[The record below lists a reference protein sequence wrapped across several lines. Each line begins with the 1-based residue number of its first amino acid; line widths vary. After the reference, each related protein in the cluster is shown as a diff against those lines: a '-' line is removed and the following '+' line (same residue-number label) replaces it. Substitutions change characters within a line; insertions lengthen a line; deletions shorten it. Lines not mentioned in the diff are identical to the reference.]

1 MKNDEKIDIILNDDK
16 TEEELNREEVINQNY
31 QTAQRYINIAE
42 YMRQY
47 EEQDKYYHR
56 AIQTLEK
63 CNEDHRFD
71 KEIEELNYKKFAVR
85 TNGKITLYKEACKIR
100 DKAKS
105 PQDYY
110 SAQAVFRRIAK
121 YEPNHTIQEKWVSP
135 ELYQEALKCS
145 DSAKQADLCEK
156 MAVAREKA
164 DKRQSLYASVA
175 LIVVILALVVF
186 SRTTMARRVLAYAYE
201 TVGIH
206 TGAWQKYN
214 AVYRRTG
221 EKEAYLKYLENRYKA
236 AKHAL
241 DEGDLDMAYDDFAA
255 VSRPEKGF
263 GYDRGYEDSC
273 LQFSRL
279 EQQRIKESPAEEV
292 VHFAGM
298 DWRILERQDDRVL
311 LIKDESLGSI
321 PFDEAGKHSS
331 WADSSVRKWL
341 NNTFLTE
348 NFSQEETDL
357 ILDTEV
363 VTEKNTYF
371 PGVDPGETTTDKLF
385 LMSIGEEQQYYD
397 LLHETETCWWLRT
410 PGAHE
415 GSMAFVY
422 RDKEVMPYGY
432 EVSNTEITVKPLIWL
447 SLN

>member
-1 MKNDEKIDIILNDDK
+1 
-16 TEEELNREEVINQNY
+16 
-31 QTAQRYINIAE
+31 
-42 YMRQY
+42 
-47 EEQDKYYHR
+47 
-56 AIQTLEK
+56 
-63 CNEDHRFD
+63 
-71 KEIEELNYKKFAVR
+71 
-85 TNGKITLYKEACKIR
+85 
-100 DKAKS
+100 
-105 PQDYY
+105 
-110 SAQAVFRRIAK
+110 
-121 YEPNHTIQEKWVSP
+121 
-135 ELYQEALKCS
+135 
-145 DSAKQADLCEK
+145 
-156 MAVAREKA
+156 
-164 DKRQSLYASVA
+164 
-175 LIVVILALVVF
+175 
-186 SRTTMARRVLAYAYE
+186 
-201 TVGIH
+201 
-206 TGAWQKYN
+206 
-214 AVYRRTG
+214 
-221 EKEAYLKYLENRYKA
+221 
-236 AKHAL
+236 
-241 DEGDLDMAYDDFAA
+241 
-255 VSRPEKGF
+255 
-263 GYDRGYEDSC
+263 
-273 LQFSRL
+273 
-279 EQQRIKESPAEEV
+279 
-292 VHFAGM
+292 M

>member
-1 MKNDEKIDIILNDDK
+1 MKNDEKIDIILSGEE
-16 TEEELNREEVINQNY
+16 TEEELNQEELINQSY
-31 QTAQRYINIAE
+31 QTAQRYVNIAE

-56 AIQTLEK
+56 AIMTLK
-63 CNEDHRFD
+63 NCNEDHRFD
-71 KEIEELNYKKFAVR
+71 KEIEELNYKKFDVR
-85 TNGKITLYKEACKIR
+85 TNGRIKLYKEACNIR

-110 SAQAVFRRIAK
+110 SAEAVFRRIAK
-121 YEPNHTIQEKWVSP
+121 HEPKHPVREKWISP
-135 ELYQEALKCS
+135 ELYQEAMKCA
-145 DSAKQADLCEK
+145 DSAEQADFCEK
-156 MAVAREKA
+156 MAIAKEKS
-164 DKRQSLYASVA
+164 DRRHSLYASIA
-175 LIVVILALVVF
+175 LIVVILAVVLF
-186 SRTTMARRVLAYAYE
+186 TRTTMSRRVLARAYE
-201 TVGIH
+201 VVGSH

-236 AKHAL
+236 AKQAL
-241 DEGDLDMAYDDFAA
+241 NIGDLETAYDDFAA

-263 GYDRGYEDSC
+263 GYDQGYEDSC
-273 LQFSRL
+273 LQFARL
-279 EQQRIKESPAEEV
+279 EQKRIKESPADEV
-292 VHFAGM
+292 VHFARM
-298 DWRILERQDDRVL
+298 DWRILERSDDRVL
-311 LIKDESLGSI
+311 LIKDHSMGST
-321 PFDEAGKHSS
+321 PFDETGEHTS

-341 NNTFLTE
+341 NGTFLTE

-357 ILDTEV
+357 IFDTEV

-385 LMSIGEEQQYYD
+385 LMSIGEEQDYYD

-447 SLN
+447 SLK